1 MSRLDPEKLHVEY
14 VGTTPT
20 EPVIPRRHT
29 IIRSGA
35 ADNLY
40 LTIGLDFAFNKFTPA
55 REEIL
60 GEWIVNGESYEYNV
74 FLFINGRYSEDAKA
88 EREAAFRNELPVA
101 LEAIRYGDAEFFEAH
116 PELDNVPIVVYFLST
131 DPAFNKVENWGTFSD
146 YKTSD
151 S

>member
-20 EPVIPRRHT
+20 GPIIPRRYT

-40 LTIGLDFAFNKFTPA
+40 LTIGRDFAFSKITPA
-55 REEIL
+55 REEIM

-74 FLFINGRYSEDAKA
+74 FLFINGRYSEDAKK

-116 PELDNVPIVVYFLST
+116 PELDNVPIIVYFLST
-131 DPAFNKVENWGTFSD
+131 DPAFNKVENWGTFSN
-146 YKTSD
+146 YKTRD